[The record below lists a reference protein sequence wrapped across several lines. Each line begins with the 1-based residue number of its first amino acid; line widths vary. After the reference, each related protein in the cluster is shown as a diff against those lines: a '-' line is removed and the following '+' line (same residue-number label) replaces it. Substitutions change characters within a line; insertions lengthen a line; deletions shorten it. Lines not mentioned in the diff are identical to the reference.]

1 MKWQPLF
8 DHHFE
13 QTDMKRPEWFLMIR
27 AAFEVAVIA
36 EDFFLILSCQI
47 WPREKEMRSRGLCIP
62 HYGSYKTFISA
73 TRPNSLLRW
82 VLDIRDQ
89 CFLAHV
95 ITHSALSAILA
106 LCCSEK
112 YFIWTSKT
120 VSSNPTPTS
129 TGLHLVTITKL
140 PSETQRPLTIH
151 SKKDCGRHMIAI
163 HQLHEPCC

>member
-1 MKWQPLF
+1 MYSTLW
-8 DHHFE
+8 H
-13 QTDMKRPEWFLMIR
+13 
-27 AAFEVAVIA
+27 
-36 EDFFLILSCQI
+36 
-47 WPREKEMRSRGLCIP
+47 
-62 HYGSYKTFISA
+62 SYKTFISA

-151 SKKDCGRHMIAI
+151 SKKDIWSRYTSYMNLAVNVFTTRLKDFIYNKIKTAIIHLKNVFGRKFLKYMRHIDQYASHI
-163 HQLHEPCC
+163 